1 MCSILLVEDHK
12 IMAETL
18 ARVLRTKGNFTVA
31 DVAESAEDA
40 LEWLSEHPVEQQI
53 DLALVDVVLPGTSG
67 IELVSI
73 IQQKYPG
80 LPCLMIS
87 GRSAGQYVKR
97 SLDAGARGYV
107 LKDDLHEVMKGIQL
121 VLDGG
126 TYLSEKISEE
136 EED

>member
-18 ARVLRTKGNFTVA
+18 TRLLRNKGNFNVA

-40 LEWLSEHPVEQQI
+40 LEWLSDQEADHQV
-53 DLALVDVVLPGTSG
+53 DLALVDVVLPRTSG
-67 IELVSI
+67 IELVSM

-87 GRSAGQYVKR
+87 GRSNGQYVSR
-97 SLDAGARGYV
+97 SLAAGARGYV
-107 LKDDLHEVMKGIQL
+107 LKDDLHDVMTGIQH
-121 VLDGG
+121 VLEGV
-126 TYLSEKISEE
+126 TYLSQQLNREE
-136 EED
+136 

>member
-18 ARVLRTKGNFTVA
+18 VRVLRTKGNFNVA

-40 LEWLSEHPVEQQI
+40 MEWLSERQDAHQI
-53 DLALVDVVLPGTSG
+53 DLALVDVVLPRTSG
-67 IELVSI
+67 IELVSL

-97 SLDAGARGYV
+97 AIEAGARGYV
-107 LKDDLHEVMKGIQL
+107 LKDNLQDVLQGIQH
-121 VLDGG
+121 VLEGG
-126 TYLSEKISEE
+126 TYLSNQLDKEE
-136 EED
+136 

>member
-1 MCSILLVEDHK
+1 MSSILLVEDHK

-18 ARVLRTKGNFTVA
+18 VHVLRTEGNFLVA

-40 LEWLSEHPVEQQI
+40 MEWLSTREADIQV
-53 DLALVDVVLPGTSG
+53 DLALVDVVLPRTSG
-67 IELVSI
+67 IELVSM

-97 SLDAGARGYV
+97 SLAAGARGYV

-121 VLDGG
+121 VLKGG
-126 TYLSEKISEE
+126 TYLSKQIAEE
-136 EED
+136 EN

>member
-18 ARVLRTKGNFTVA
+18 TRLLRTKGNFNVA

-40 LEWLSEHPVEQQI
+40 LEWLSDQEADHQV
-53 DLALVDVVLPGTSG
+53 DLALVDVVLPRTSG
-67 IELVSI
+67 IELVSM

-87 GRSAGQYVKR
+87 GRSNGQYVSR
-97 SLDAGARGYV
+97 SLAAGARGYV
-107 LKDDLHEVMKGIQL
+107 LKDDLHDVMTGIQH
-121 VLDGG
+121 VLEGV
-126 TYLSEKISEE
+126 TYLSQQLNREE
-136 EED
+136 